1 MPIQKITTDV
11 LNDSAIT
18 AAKIA
23 DGTVIASDIADG
35 AVTSAKLNST
45 VDLSGKTVTYR
56 SIVAG
61 DIADGAVTSAK
72 LNSTVD
78 LSGKTVTYRSIVA
91 GDIASDAITTAKII
105 DSAVTAGKLAST
117 LDLSSKT
124 LTLPSSSVREYQLVE
139 AGTTSN
145 RSLVGDSGWVT
156 HLTVTFTTN
165 QACTVFCHAGFAHGF
180 EEGAVYTHGRFRLD
194 SSATTSE
201 LQVFKVGFNINYSF
215 GSHNLH
221 GFFTNVSAGSH
232 TIDLQVRNYG
242 PGTEARMNNF
252 DNFNAGDRMFVLFK

>member
-1 MPIQKITTDV
+1 MGIARNIARLIPNGSGELPTANLQ
-11 LNDSAIT
+11 NSAIT
-18 AAKIA
+18 SAKIA
-23 DGTVIASDIADG
+23 DETVA
-35 AVTSAKLNST
+35 
-45 VDLSGKTVTYR
+45 
-56 SIVAG
+56 AG
-61 DIADGAVTSAK
+61 DLT
-72 LNSTVD
+72 
-78 LSGKTVTYRSIVA
+78 
-91 GDIASDAITTAKII
+91 
-105 DSAVTAGKLAST
+105 ST

-124 LTLPSSSVREYQLVE
+124 LTLPSSSVREYQMVE

-156 HLTVTFTTN
+156 HLTVTFTAN
-165 QACTVFCHAGFAHGF
+165 QPCTVFCHAGFAHGF

-201 LQVFKVGFNINYSF
+201 LQVFKVGFNVNFSF
-215 GSHNLH
+215 GSHSLH
-221 GFFTNVSAGSH
+221 GFFTSVSAGSH

>member
-1 MPIQKITTDV
+1 MGIARNLARLVPNGSGELPTANLQ
-11 LNDSAIT
+11 DSAIT
-18 AAKIA
+18 SVKIA
-23 DGTVIASDIADG
+23 DATVA
-35 AVTSAKLNST
+35 
-45 VDLSGKTVTYR
+45 
-56 SIVAG
+56 AG
-61 DIADGAVTSAK
+61 D
-72 LNSTVD
+72 L
-78 LSGKTVTYRSIVA
+78 A
-91 GDIASDAITTAKII
+91 G
-105 DSAVTAGKLAST
+105 T

-124 LTLPSSSVREYQLVE
+124 LTLPSSSVREYQMVE

-156 HLTVTFTTN
+156 HLTVNFTAN

-201 LQVFKVGFNINYSF
+201 LQVFKVGFNVNFSF
-215 GSHNLH
+215 GSHSLH
-221 GFFTNVSAGSH
+221 GFFTSVSAGAH

-252 DNFNAGDRMFVLFK
+252 DNFDAGDRMFVLFK

>member
-1 MPIQKITTDV
+1 MATYSSKKYPSGSVT
-11 LNDSAIT
+11 SAQL
-18 AAKIA
+18 A
-23 DGTVIASDIADG
+23 DGTVVAVDLADG

-61 DIADGAVTSAK
+61 DIADA
-72 LNSTVD
+72 
-78 LSGKTVTYRSIVA
+78 
-91 GDIASDAITTAKII
+91 
-105 DSAVTAGKLAST
+105 AVTAGKLAST

-165 QACTVFCHAGFAHGF
+165 QPCTVFCHAGFAHGF
-180 EEGAVYTHGRFRLD
+180 EEGVVVLHGRFRLD

-201 LQVFKVGFNINYSF
+201 LQVFKQGFSSNYSF
-215 GSHNLH
+215 GSHSLH
-221 GFFTNVSAGSH
+221 GFFTSVSAGAH
-232 TIDLQVRNYG
+232 TIDLQVRNYA

-252 DNFNAGDRMFVLFK
+252 DNYNAGDRMFVLFK